1 VAANWWAGFSSIAG
15 WTTLTSGTIEL
26 WNNLNNVKATDG
38 VNFDELDFRVIETD
52 STSED
57 RCGVDSGPGVR
68 RSDA

>member
-1 VAANWWAGFSSIAG
+1 MAANRWAGFSSIPG

-38 VNFDELDFRVIETD
+38 LNFDELDFRVLVTD

-57 RCGVDSGPGVR
+57 R
-68 RSDA
+68 